1 MEGVMQLNEEHHML
15 LCRLCK
21 SAVRPGPGIESH
33 FRHEH
38 QLKGKVLKEVKNY
51 YEMMELANPKFAE
64 LQEDGSVAVEL
75 VDMLSGYSCAAC
87 ITKLLLKVHD
97 PEGNGLV

>member
-1 MEGVMQLNEEHHML
+1 MGGVMQLNEEHQML
-15 LCRLCK
+15 LCWLCK
-21 SAVRPGPGIESH
+21 SAVRPGPSIESH

-51 YEMMELANPKFAE
+51 YETMELADPKFAE

-75 VDMLSGYSCAAC
+75 VDMLSDYSCAAC
-87 ITKLLLKVHD
+87 RHY
-97 PEGNGLV
+97 